1 MNQGPGKCS
10 RCLLRCWCVHSMP
23 FLQVTELLIDL
34 GQATNMNWY
43 RRNHVGWHAVTTCNM
58 VLWSL
63 SWHHAHIVIQ
73 SYINHTHTVIQVQ
86 AYTYNH
92 AMMSHTGTWATSLHG
107 CMCILVSV
115 WLYVYDWCM
124 IVWQCAHDGMMT
136 IIRPYTVSNSVSSN
150 MIASVSIHVGW
161 DTWWGSGRFR
171 CRYLVR
177 SRRFPLQIPVAIP
190 EGSGADTWSA
200 SGGFLCRYLLRFRAL
215 VLLPLC
221 STIACLYVYDC
232 ICMIVCVWLYDN
244 VRMMSSWRSH
254 DY

>member
-1 MNQGPGKCS
+1 M
-10 RCLLRCWCVHSMP
+10 CLYYFSWECV
-23 FLQVTELLIDL
+23 
-34 GQATNMNWY
+34 
-43 RRNHVGWHAVTTCNM
+43 
-58 VLWSL
+58 
-63 SWHHAHIVIQ
+63 
-73 SYINHTHTVIQVQ
+73 
-86 AYTYNH
+86 TYLC
-92 AMMSHTGTWATSLHG
+92 ATSLHG

-124 IVWQCAHDGMMT
+124 IVWQCAHDVMMT

-177 SRRFPLQIPVAIP
+177 SRRFPLQIPVAVP

-200 SGGFLCRYLLRFRAL
+200 SGGFLCRYLLRFLAL